1 MHNSLQTFIYG
12 GVTQAGHGGLLANSA
27 EGSQSDPSAEKARF
41 IAPAA
46 RNREGKTVVKG
57 FYTVSTI

>member
-1 MHNSLQTFIYG
+1 MESLMAVLNHGYA
-12 GVTQAGHGGLLANSA
+12 AGHSHILFRSFP
-27 EGSQSDPSAEKARF
+27 QKKRF
-41 IAPAA
+41 NALTA